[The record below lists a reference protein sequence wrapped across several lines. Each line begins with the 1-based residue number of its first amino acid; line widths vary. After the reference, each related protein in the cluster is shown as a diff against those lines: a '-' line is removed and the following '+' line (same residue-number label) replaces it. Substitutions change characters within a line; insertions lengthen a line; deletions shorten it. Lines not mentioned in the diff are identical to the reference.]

1 MLRLPIWM
9 IALGLV
15 GCFGSSPDNDDDDD
29 DDWGDESDGGGANG
43 SGGNNGGGS
52 ANCDVEGVSPVNPE
66 ADGAEFYYRGHV
78 QFVFD
83 GIDEDATL
91 TVTDGAGAAVDGSTS
106 WDENT
111 FSFAPSAPLANSTQY
126 SATLIHCAGES
137 TIGFMTG
144 ALGGDLAENVDLT
157 GKTYVVELDGARFVK
172 PAGVGGLLMGLL
184 EQNIL
189 LGVTEVTDS
198 TIRMMGAISET
209 DTIEQDRCEP
219 SINFPEAA
227 DFTAAPFFS
236 VGPQD
241 TTLSAAGYDI
251 VINNLMIAGDFSA
264 DASYIGGAILSGLLD
279 ARDLVDAL
287 VGGGLL
293 EDDDPNAVCDLIA
306 TFGVACGPCPDGEN
320 YCLEIYVDQITAQ
333 VDDQTLVAQDE
344 CDPDACAEGCDY

>member
-1 MLRLPIWM
+1 MPRLTIWM
-9 IALGLV
+9 FAVGLV
-15 GCFGSSPDNDDDDD
+15 SCLGTSPDNDDDDD
-29 DDWGDESDGGGANG
+29 DNWGDESNGGGANG
-43 SGGNNGGGS
+43 GGANGGGS
-52 ANCDVEGVSPVNPE
+52 ADCNVEGVSPLYPE

-83 GIDEDATL
+83 GIDEEATL
-91 TVTDGAGAAVDGSTS
+91 SVTNGAGSAVNGTTS
-106 WDENT
+106 WAENT
-111 FSFAPSAPLANSTQY
+111 LSFAPSTPLANSTQY
-126 SATLIHCAGES
+126 TATLNHCAGES

-144 ALGGDLAENVDLT
+144 ALGGAIEDGVDLT

-189 LGVTEVTDS
+189 LGVTDVTD
-198 TIRMMGAISET
+198 TEIKMMGAISET

-236 VGPQD
+236 VGPED

-251 VINNLMIAGDFSA
+251 VINNLIIAGDFAS
-264 DASYIGGAILSGLLD
+264 DGSYIGGAILSGLLD

-306 TFGVACGPCPDGEN
+306 TFGVACGECPDGEN
-320 YCLEIYVDQITAQ
+320 YCLEIYVDQITAEI
-333 VDDQTLVAQDE
+333 DDQTLVAQDE
-344 CDPDACAEGCDY
+344 CDPAACAYGCD

>member
-1 MLRLPIWM
+1 MFRLVSLI
-9 IALGLV
+9 GLAAV
-15 GCFGSSPDNDDDDD
+15 IGCGSKDDDADSSA
-29 DDWGDESDGGGANG
+29 GESAVD
-43 SGGNNGGGS
+43 SG
-52 ANCDVEGVSPVNPE
+52 CDVEGASVLYPE

-111 FSFAPSAPLANSTQY
+111 FSFAPAAPLANSTQY
-126 SATLIHCAGES
+126 SATLTHCLGES

-144 ALGGDLAENVDLT
+144 ALGGAIDDGVDLT

-189 LGVTEVTDS
+189 LGVTEVTD
-198 TIRMMGAISET
+198 TEIKMMGAISET

-236 VGPQD
+236 VGPED

-251 VINNLMIAGDFSA
+251 VINNLMIAGDFAS
-264 DASYIGGAILSGLLD
+264 DGSYIGGAILSGLLD

-306 TFGVACGPCPDGEN
+306 TFGVACGACPDGEN
-320 YCLEIYVDQITAQ
+320 YCLEIYVDQITANA
-333 VDDQTLVAQDE
+333 DDQTLVAQDV
-344 CDPDACAEGCDY
+344 CDPDACAEGCDAE